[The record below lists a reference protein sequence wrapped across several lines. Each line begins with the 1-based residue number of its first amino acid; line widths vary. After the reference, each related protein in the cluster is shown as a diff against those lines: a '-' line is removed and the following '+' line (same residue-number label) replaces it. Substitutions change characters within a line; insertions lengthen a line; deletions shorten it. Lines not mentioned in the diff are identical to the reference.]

1 MYFLSPPL
9 LKLKPVEKWKE
20 VVIINSLPH
29 TQKDQSSPLD
39 KQTER
44 ERKCVC
50 VCVTVCMNTHTYMVT
65 TGFSLFKL
73 FALRLEH
80 SDPGKMTQLISGKE

>member
-1 MYFLSPPL
+1 MSVRVYFLSPPL
-9 LKLKPVEKWKE
+9 LKLKPVAKWKE

-29 TQKDQSSPLD
+29 TQKNQSSPLD

-50 VCVTVCMNTHTYMVT
+50 VCACLYEHTHIYGNNWFFTFQT
-65 TGFSLFKL
+65 ICFETGTF
-73 FALRLEH
+73 
-80 SDPGKMTQLISGKE
+80 